1 MASLKGKAA
10 AKAKKIKVFAMDVDG
25 VLTNGRLV
33 FLESGEELKSWN
45 VKDRI
50 AFYILRRLGYP
61 ICWISGR
68 KSPTVR
74 RVAEDMEIDGIYL
87 GIKDKLKVW
96 EKVKKQFRAGEDEIL
111 YIGDDLVD
119 ISLLKRA
126 GFSVCPKDAAA
137 EIKELCDKVSSFNG
151 GCGVLRETAEMVL
164 KAQGRWQEALEHYS
178 L

>member
-1 MASLKGKAA
+1 MTELKTPVSER
-10 AKAKKIKVFAMDVDG
+10 AKKIKVFAMDVDG
-25 VLTNGRLV
+25 VLTDGRLV

-50 AFYILRRLGYP
+50 AFYILRRLGYG

-68 KSPTVR
+68 KSPTVQ
-74 RVAEDMEIDGIYL
+74 RVAEDMQIDGIYL

-96 EKVKKQFRAGEDEIL
+96 EKVKKQFGARDEEIL

-126 GFSVCPKDAAA
+126 GIAVCPRDGAQ
-137 EIKELCDKVSSFNG
+137 EIKSFCDITSSFNG
-151 GCGVLRETAEMVL
+151 GGGVLRETAEKIL
-164 KAQGRWQEALEHYS
+164 KVQGKWREAVDFYDL
-178 L
+178 

>member
-1 MASLKGKAA
+1 MTELVGDAA
-10 AKAKKIKVFAMDVDG
+10 AKAEKIKVFAMDVDG
-25 VLTNGRLV
+25 VLTDGRLV

-68 KSPTVR
+68 KSPTVQ
-74 RVAEDMEIDGIYL
+74 RVAQDMGIEGIYL
-87 GIKDKLKVW
+87 GIKDKLEVW
-96 EKVKKQFRAGEDEIL
+96 EKVKKQFSVTDDEIL

-126 GFSVCPKDAAA
+126 GISVCPRDAAS
-137 EIKELCDKVSSFNG
+137 EIKSLCDAVSSSNG
-151 GCGVLRETAEMVL
+151 GGGVLRETAEIIL
-164 KAQGRWQEALEHYS
+164 KAQGRWREALEHYD

>member
-1 MASLKGKAA
+1 MKAEIL

-25 VLTNGRLV
+25 VLTDGRLV

-74 RVAEDMEIDGIYL
+74 AVAEDMEIEGIYL

-96 EKVKKQFRAGEDEIL
+96 EKVKKQFRAEEDEIL

-126 GFSVCPKDAAA
+126 GLSVCPKDAAA
-137 EIKELCDKVSSFNG
+137 EIKKLCDKASSFNG

-164 KAQGRWQEALEHYS
+164 KAQGRWQEALEYYLS
-178 L
+178 

>member
-1 MASLKGKAA
+1 MTKLKAGIS

-25 VLTNGRLV
+25 VLTDGRLV

-50 AFYILRRLGYP
+50 AFYILRRLGYA

-68 KSPTVR
+68 KSSTVQ
-74 RVAEDMEIDGIYL
+74 RVAEDLGIEGIYL

-96 EKVKKQFRAGEDEIL
+96 EKVKKQFGVDDEEIL

-126 GFSVCPKDAAA
+126 GIAVCPRDAA
-137 EIKELCDKVSSFNG
+137 EEVKNLCDMTSSFNG
-151 GCGVLRETAEMVL
+151 GNGVLRATSEKIL
-164 KAQGRWQEALEHYS
+164 KAQGKWREAVDYYDL
-178 L
+178 

>member
-1 MASLKGKAA
+1 MTEPKEAVL

-25 VLTNGRLV
+25 VLTDGRLV

-50 AFYILRRLGYP
+50 AFYILRRLGYA

-68 KSPTVR
+68 KSPTVQ
-74 RVAEDMEIDGIYL
+74 RVAEDMEIEGIYL

-96 EKVKKQFRAGEDEIL
+96 EKVKKQFGAGDEEIL

-126 GFSVCPKDAAA
+126 GFAVCPRDAAD
-137 EIKELCDKVSSFNG
+137 EIKKLCDMTSSFDG
-151 GCGVLRETAEMVL
+151 GNGVLRETAEKIL
-164 KAQGRWQEALEHYS
+164 KAQGKWREAVDYYDL
-178 L
+178 

>member
-1 MASLKGKAA
+1 MTELVGDAA
-10 AKAKKIKVFAMDVDG
+10 AKAEKIKVFAMDVDG
-25 VLTNGRLV
+25 VLTDGRLV

-50 AFYILRRLGYP
+50 AFYILKRLGYGV
-61 ICWISGR
+61 CWISGR
-68 KSPTVR
+68 KSATVQ
-74 RVAEDMEIDGIYL
+74 RVAEDMGIKGIYL

-96 EKVKKQFRAGEDEIL
+96 EKVKKQFGVTDDEIL

-126 GFSVCPKDAAA
+126 GFAVCPDDGAA
-137 EIKELCDKVSSFNG
+137 EIKKLCDAVSSFDG
-151 GCGVLRETAEMVL
+151 GAGVLRETAEIIL
-164 KAQGRWQEALEHYS
+164 KAQGRWREALEHYD

>member
-1 MASLKGKAA
+1 MTEQTENIS

-25 VLTNGRLV
+25 VLTDGRLV

-50 AFYILRRLGYP
+50 AFYILRRLGYA

-68 KSPTVR
+68 KSPTVQ
-74 RVAEDMEIDGIYL
+74 RVAEDMGIDGIYL

-96 EKVKKQFRAGEDEIL
+96 EKVKKQFTARDEEIL

-126 GFSVCPKDAAA
+126 GLAVCPRDGVE
-137 EIKELCDKVSSFNG
+137 EIKKLCDVVSSHNG
-151 GCGVLRETAEMVL
+151 GCGVLREISEKIL
-164 KAQGRWQEALEHYS
+164 KAQGKWREAVDYYDL
-178 L
+178 